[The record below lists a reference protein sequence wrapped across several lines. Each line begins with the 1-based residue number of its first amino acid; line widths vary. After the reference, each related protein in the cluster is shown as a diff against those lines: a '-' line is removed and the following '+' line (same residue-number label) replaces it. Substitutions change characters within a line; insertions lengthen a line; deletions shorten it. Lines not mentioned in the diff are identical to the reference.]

1 MTDIFTNTKC
11 GAGMISFC
19 WLSKSTTFRNSDQ
32 AALEKD
38 ERVNESQNVQQTVPT
53 EPINGTNSFTDAK
66 PTKMREANCS
76 MVKAVKVT
84 QNCHPGK
91 ATFFDQTSE
100 E

>member
-1 MTDIFTNTKC
+1 
-11 GAGMISFC
+11 MISFC
-19 WLSKSTTFRNSDQ
+19 WLSKSRTFRNSDQ

-38 ERVNESQNVQQTVPT
+38 EGANESQNVQQTVPT
-53 EPINGTNSFTDAK
+53 EPYPNYLTDAE
-66 PTKMREANCS
+66 PTKMTEANCS

-91 ATFFDQTSE
+91 ATFLDQASE

>member
-1 MTDIFTNTKC
+1 
-11 GAGMISFC
+11 MISFC

-38 ERVNESQNVQQTVPT
+38 EGANESQKVQQTVPT
-53 EPINGTNSFTDAK
+53 EPYNGTNYLTNAK
-66 PTKMREANCS
+66 PTKMTEANCS
-76 MVKAVKVT
+76 MVKVVKVT

-91 ATFFDQTSE
+91 ATFLDQASE